1 MGLKLKINA
10 IVVLAI
16 AVLFNQFFLFAK
28 HDPALSAIMPFGD
41 DPYDSLGSVAVIVGD
56 LLVMLSLVRAFRPR
70 RSGSTTPQDKLF
82 LARTQMAIALA
93 PLVAL
98 AGDLVAM
105 ARHSIAWV
113 GKPATTELLVLMA
126 SMATVSIAGLLLVRS
141 SIQGIDV
148 PAPGIGW
155 KRTMAITT
163 VCIVVLA
170 LYPEGVIQNIPLHF
184 LTIVGGFVLFL
195 APQSA
200 LTVAMLPYDTGEF
213 RVGDLVR
220 AGRFSRWIQWASI
233 TALGIAI
240 GASILMMEIFAEGNT
255 GLPFRRILL
264 LSAIFIGAGTSALL
278 IAFAFLR
285 KPLGLFRNNFA
296 A

>member
-1 MGLKLKINA
+1 
-10 IVVLAI
+10 
-16 AVLFNQFFLFAK
+16 
-28 HDPALSAIMPFGD
+28 
-41 DPYDSLGSVAVIVGD
+41 
-56 LLVMLSLVRAFRPR
+56 
-70 RSGSTTPQDKLF
+70 
-82 LARTQMAIALA
+82 
-93 PLVAL
+93 
-98 AGDLVAM
+98 
-105 ARHSIAWV
+105 
-113 GKPATTELLVLMA
+113 
-126 SMATVSIAGLLLVRS
+126 
-141 SIQGIDV
+141 
-148 PAPGIGW
+148 
-155 KRTMAITT
+155 
-163 VCIVVLA
+163 
-170 LYPEGVIQNIPLHF
+170 
-184 LTIVGGFVLFL
+184 
-195 APQSA
+195 
-200 LTVAMLPYDTGEF
+200 MLPYDTGEF